1 MYVYIYVCIQEKNRG
16 GRKRGILFPL
26 KKIVLLQ
33 CTLPPYIYFLGTFPL
48 EQQLQNKKEEEEIIV
63 FQTRGWV
70 TGTHS
75 HKIKDNKINKD
86 IVVLCDV
93 CPVCGHITEEEVYR
107 GDGNPILLGVYS
119 HVEETHGSK
128 FHGAMPYGIKVED
141 REILDYIE
149 NTYFREDQDE

>member
-1 MYVYIYVCIQEKNRG
+1 MYTSTIYIFSGYISTGTTTIYIPSVYIYIH
-16 GRKRGILFPL
+16 
-26 KKIVLLQ
+26 
-33 CTLPPYIYFLGTFPL
+33 T
-48 EQQLQNKKEEEEIIV
+48 QNKKEEEEIIV